1 MLKKNYLIYFCFLFV
16 LACDYTPMH
25 LSKGLDYKIKILEIN
40 GDNEINNYLVS
51 ALKRNSK
58 NSGKEIQIRIKTTSS
73 KEVIAKD
80 TKSLATDY
88 KLNTMANFE
97 LILENDSKN
106 ITFKESFTYKN
117 LNNSY
122 EQGIYEKTIKK
133 NFAQSIVNKLNLR
146 IQNLL

>member
-1 MLKKNYLIYFCFLFV
+1 MSHSSPV
-16 LACDYTPMH
+16 LN
-25 LSKGLDYKIKILEIN
+25 LKIKILEIN

-146 IQNLL
+146 IQNLLW